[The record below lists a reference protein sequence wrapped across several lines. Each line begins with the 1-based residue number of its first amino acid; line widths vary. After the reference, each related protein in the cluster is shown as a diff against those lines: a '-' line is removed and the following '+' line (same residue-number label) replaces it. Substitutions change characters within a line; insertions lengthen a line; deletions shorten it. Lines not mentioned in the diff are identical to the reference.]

1 MTGGMMMRRSL
12 LILALLVCVLSFS
25 YTVRVGDTI
34 AIEVFQQPSF
44 SRTVRVAFDGT
55 IPYPYLGNA
64 KVVGMTVDQIKEMIE
79 QVVRRFIKEPEVTVY
94 VQEYAPMYV
103 YLQGALN
110 RTIDISNYPD
120 LTLTKLFSLLD
131 LSLDSNVDYEN
142 VQLLRDGKTQKFNVL
157 SFFFEGKIE
166 NDVALKEGDK
176 IHLPPLKYEKT
187 VQVGGAYSLIEK
199 HVPGLTLRTLLLKLG
214 TLDEEKAVIESA
226 QLLIDGETKTIDLT
240 KVLEGSF
247 DVPLKPG
254 AFLYIPKRPERY
266 VYVVG
271 FVPSAGLK
279 TFTPRERQTLA
290 LALAKAGGISK
301 DDEKWIE
308 KILIKMPDGSV
319 QELPSSVL
327 SKAHEI
333 EVPNR
338 SIVEV
343 VKHPEFYVYVQG
355 AVSIKGKID
364 FEPNEKRTL
373 KTLIGKV
380 GLENP
385 NVEWEGKAQINN
397 ETLVDLKD
405 IVHAGKDVPLS
416 LGDSILIRYEPF
428 IVNVVGAQ
436 GGGALQLNHYEPKTL
451 NYVLKKLSIQPES
464 IEGIVLIREKTTS
477 TYDASQLIKDQIE
490 VSLERLD
497 TVLVEQ
503 IGVNAVYLIGDV
515 SSYIEF
521 KPSEPITL
529 HRILARVGLN
539 DPSRIEK
546 ITLDGE
552 TLDHS
557 KDLPIERGTILGVE
571 LKKPIR
577 VTAMGYLKNTGR
589 VEFGY
594 RETPDL
600 KTLFARLGGLIIGP
614 ELYYVSDKVFIMR
627 DNSVVAQYDA
637 QKVFMG
643 VENAMLQDND
653 FVYVTVKEPNQVYV
667 FGKGVPNG
675 LVKFTQAEEF
685 DLRTLVGKL
694 GGIKEG
700 ISRKITII
708 TDSGIDTFA
717 WDEYANKAL
726 TNNSIILFDIDKEN
740 YVYLIKADGTP
751 DMLYVDQNT
760 TLYEVLMKARI
771 DKNYRKIEL
780 TRGIEK
786 YSLELKD
793 IAQARSYV
801 VKAGD
806 VVKILDVPQNFAY
819 VLGEV
824 NKPGIV
830 RLTEGTTVLQAIIQS
845 GYFTNKAA
853 ASSVWLYKGGIDGK
867 PIRVNLAGAIGGGR
881 IEYDPILEN
890 GDIVF
895 VPSDIFKS
903 ALEWIPVINNLIV
916 FYNNISGLF
925 K

>member
-1 MTGGMMMRRSL
+1 MVRRLML
-12 LILALLVCVLSFS
+12 LLMFSIWVLSFA

-34 AIEVFQQPSF
+34 AIEVFQQPDF
-44 SRTVRVAFDGT
+44 TRTVKVAFDGT
-55 IPYPYLGNA
+55 IPYPYLGNV
-64 KVVGMTVDQIKEMIE
+64 KVAGMTVEQIKEMVE
-79 QVVRRFIKEPEVTVY
+79 HVVRKFIREPEVTVY
-94 VQEYAPMYV
+94 VVEYAPMYV

-110 RTIDISNYPD
+110 HAIDISSYPD
-120 LTLTKLFSLLD
+120 LTLTKLFSILNLAI
-131 LSLDSNVDYEN
+131 DSGIDYEN
-142 VQLLRDGKTQKFNVL
+142 VQLVRDGRVQNLNVL
-157 SFFFEGKIE
+157 PFFFEGKIE
-166 NDVALKEGDK
+166 NDVPLQEGDR

-187 VQVGGAYSLIEK
+187 VQVGGAYSLIENY
-199 HVPGLTLRTLLLKLG
+199 VPGLTLRTLLLKLG
-214 TLDEEKAVIESA
+214 ELDEEKAVVESA
-226 QLLIDGETKTIDLT
+226 QLSIDGETKTIDLR
-240 KVLEGSF
+240 KVLDGSL
-247 DVPLKPG
+247 DVPLRPG
-254 AFLYIPKRPERY
+254 AFLYIPKREERY

-271 FVPSAGLK
+271 FVPSPGLQ
-279 TFTPRERQTLA
+279 TFSSQEKLTLA

-301 DDEKWIE
+301 GDEKWLE
-308 KILIKMPDGSV
+308 KIVVKMPDGSV
-319 QELPSSVL
+319 QELSPSVL
-327 SKAHEI
+327 ARAHEI

-343 VKHPEFYVYVQG
+343 VRYPEFYVYVQG
-355 AVSIKGKID
+355 AVKTKGRID

-373 KTLIGKV
+373 KTLINKV

-397 ETLVDLKD
+397 TVVVDLKD
-405 IVHAGKDVPLS
+405 IVHADRDIPLS
-416 LGDSILIRYEPF
+416 LGDSILISYEPF
-428 IVNVVGAQ
+428 IVNVVGAPD
-436 GGGALQLNHYEPKTL
+436 GGILELNYYEPKTL
-451 NYVLKKLSIQPES
+451 NYVAKKLSLQPES
-464 IEGIVLIREKTTS
+464 VESVVLIREKTAS
-477 TYDASQLIKDQIE
+477 TYDPSQLVKDQIE
-490 VSLERLD
+490 VPLERLD
-497 TVLVEQ
+497 TVLVKQ

-515 SSYIEF
+515 SSYVEF
-521 KPSEPITL
+521 ELNEPITL
-529 HRILARVGLN
+529 QRILARVGLN
-539 DPSRIEK
+539 DLRRIEK
-546 ITLDGE
+546 ITLDE
-552 TLDHS
+552 KPLDHS
-557 KDLPIERGTILGVE
+557 KDLPIERGAILKVE
-571 LKKPIR
+571 LKEPIR
-577 VTAMGYLKNTGR
+577 VTAMGYLRNTGR
-589 VEFGY
+589 VEFNY
-594 RETPDL
+594 QETPDL
-600 KTLFARLGGLIIGP
+600 KTLFAKLGGLIIGP

-627 DNSVVAQYDA
+627 DNTIVAQYDA
-637 QKVFMG
+637 QRIFMG
-643 VENAMLQDND
+643 VENATLQDND

-667 FGKGVPNG
+667 FGRGVPNG

-700 ISRKITII
+700 ISRKITIV
-708 TDSGIDTFA
+708 TESSVDTFL

-726 TNNSIILFDIDKEN
+726 TNNNIILFDVDKEN

-751 DMLYVDQNT
+751 DMVYIDQNT
-760 TLYEVLMKARI
+760 TLYEVLMKAGI

-780 TRGIEK
+780 TRGMEK
-786 YSLELKD
+786 HLLELKD

-801 VKAGD
+801 VKPGD

-824 NKPGIV
+824 NKPGIIK
-830 RLTEGTTVLQAIIQS
+830 LTEGTTVLQAIIQS

-895 VPSDIFKS
+895 VPSDIFRT

>member
-1 MTGGMMMRRSL
+1 MIVKHSL
-12 LILALLVCVLSFS
+12 LILVLFVCVLSFS

-44 SRTVRVAFDGT
+44 SRTVKVAFDGT
-55 IPYPYLGNA
+55 IPYPYLGNVRVA
-64 KVVGMTVDQIKEMIE
+64 GLTVDQIKEMIE
-79 QVVRRFIKEPEVTVY
+79 QVVRRFIREPEVTVY
-94 VQEYAPMYV
+94 VLEYAPMYV

-110 RTIDISNYPD
+110 RAIDISNHPD
-120 LTLTKLFSLLD
+120 LTLTKLFSMLD
-131 LSLDSNVDYEN
+131 LSIDSGIDYEN
-142 VQLLRDGKTQKFNVL
+142 LQLVRDGKIQKFNVL

-166 NDVALKEGDK
+166 NDVLLKEGDR

-187 VQVGGAYSLIEK
+187 VQVGGAHSLIEK
-199 HVPGLTLRTLLLKLG
+199 YVPGLTLRTLLLKLG
-214 TLDEEKAVIESA
+214 TLDEEKNLIERA
-226 QLLIDGETKTIDLT
+226 QLLIDGETKTIDLR
-240 KVLEGSF
+240 KVLDGSL

-254 AFLYIPKRPERY
+254 AFLYIPKREERY

-271 FVPSAGLK
+271 FVPEPGLK
-279 TFTPRERQTLA
+279 TFTSQERQTLA
-290 LALAKAGGISK
+290 LTLAKAGGISK
-301 DDEKWIE
+301 DDEKWVE
-308 KILIKMPDGSV
+308 KILIKMPDGTV
-319 QELPSSVL
+319 QELSTSVL
-327 SKAHEI
+327 VKAHEI

-338 SIVEV
+338 SIVEI
-343 VKHPEFYVYVQG
+343 VKYPEFYVYVQG
-355 AVSIKGKID
+355 AVSRKGKID

-373 KTLIGKV
+373 KTLIDKV

-385 NVEWEGKAQINN
+385 NVEWEGKAKINN
-397 ETLVDLKD
+397 DIVVDLKD
-405 IVHAGKDVPLS
+405 VVHADKDVPLS
-416 LGDSILIRYEPF
+416 LGDSILVSYEPF

-436 GGGALQLNHYEPKTL
+436 AGVFQLNHYEPKTL
-451 NYVLKKLSIQPES
+451 NYVVKKLSIQPES
-464 IEGIVLIREKTTS
+464 IESIVLIREKTTS
-477 TYDASQLIKDQIE
+477 TYDPSQLIKDQIE
-490 VSLERLD
+490 VPLERLD
-497 TVLVEQ
+497 TVLVKQ

-515 SSYIEF
+515 SSYVEF
-521 KPSEPITL
+521 ELNEPITL
-529 HRILARVGLN
+529 QRILARVGLN
-539 DPSRIEK
+539 DLRRIEK
-546 ITLDGE
+546 ITLDE
-552 TLDHS
+552 KPLDHS
-557 KDLPIERGTILGVE
+557 KDLPIERGTILKIE

-577 VTAMGYLKNTGR
+577 VTAMGYLRNTGR
-589 VEFGY
+589 VEFNY
-594 RETPDL
+594 QETPDL
-600 KTLFARLGGLIIGP
+600 KTLFAKLGGLIIGP

-627 DNSVVAQYDA
+627 DNTIVAQYDA
-637 QKVFMG
+637 QRIFMG
-643 VENAMLQDND
+643 VENATLQDND

-667 FGKGVPNG
+667 FGRGVPNG
-675 LVKFTQAEEF
+675 LVKFTQSEEF

-700 ISRKITII
+700 ISRKITIV
-708 TDSGIDTFA
+708 TESSIDTFL

-726 TNNSIILFDIDKEN
+726 TNNSIILFDVDKEN

-751 DMLYVDQNT
+751 DMVYIDQNT
-760 TLYEVLMKARI
+760 TLYEVLMKAGI

-780 TRGIEK
+780 TRGMEK
-786 YSLELKD
+786 HLLELKD

-801 VKAGD
+801 VKPGD

-824 NKPGIV
+824 NKPGIIY
-830 RLTEGTTVLQAIIQS
+830 LTEGTTVLQAIIQS

-881 IEYDPILEN
+881 IEYDPILES

-895 VPSDIFKS
+895 VPSDIFRT